1 MGAPSKHKIYTEYY
15 QTEAINYKKHLDIL
29 GLNPETTQ
37 ARYLYLKEF
46 FSWLENVKIFEIEK
60 VTPKEIAN
68 YNNYLKEKISQ
79 RTKQKLK
86 QKSIHDNMRNLQ
98 QYLGYLLELG
108 SIKSSPASH
117 LKFTPINEK
126 VERFIFNQNQI
137 QELYKIANLE
147 EKAILNIGYGC
158 GLRVQE
164 MSDLNKEDIRFSE
177 NLVIVQK
184 GKNSKRRLVPISDK
198 IKTELEEFIFSNE
211 NKRNEVFLHSKG
223 QRMQSGTLN
232 KRLKKLIHKAKLNI
246 DETQLN
252 TIGIHNLRHSI
263 ATHLLQNGM
272 KLEQVQKFLG
282 HSHIETTEMYTHVSA
297 DQIKNVVREHQKESE
312 ATKKHSEQSTE
323 IYTHITQNQLNELV
337 KRVES

>member
-15 QTEAINYKKHLDIL
+15 ETEAINYKKHLDIL

-46 FSWLENVKIFEIEK
+46 FSWLENLKIFDIKE

-86 QKSIHDNMRNLQ
+86 QKSIYDNMRNLQ

-108 SIKSSPASH
+108 VIKSSPASH
-117 LKFTPINEK
+117 LKFTPVNEK
-126 VERFIFNQNQI
+126 VERFIFNQDQI
-137 QELYKIANLE
+137 QELYKIANLQ
-147 EKAILNIGYGC
+147 EKAILNIAYGC

-164 MSDLNKEDIRFSE
+164 ISDLNKEDIRIIE

-184 GKNSKRRLVPISDK
+184 GKNSKRRLIPISQK
-198 IKTELEEFIFSNE
+198 LAQELQEYLESIKHKTNEFLVN
-211 NKRNEVFLHSKG
+211 NKAR
-223 QRMQSGTLN
+223 RMSDDTIN
-232 KRLKKLIHKAKLNI
+232 KHFKKLILKTEFGKKLKI
-246 DETQLN
+246 EELN
-252 TIGIHNLRHSI
+252 KIGIHSLRHSI

-282 HSHIETTEMYTHVSA
+282 HSHIE
-297 DQIKNVVREHQKESE
+297 
-312 ATKKHSEQSTE
+312 STE
-323 IYTHITQNQLNELV
+323 IYTHINQKQINKIME
-337 KRVES
+337 

>member
-1 MGAPSKHKIYTEYY
+1 MGAPSKHKIYTEFY
-15 QTEAINYKKHLDIL
+15 QEQAVNYKKHLDIL

-37 ARYLYLKEF
+37 SRYLYLREF
-46 FSWLENVKIFEIEK
+46 FSWLETYKIFEIKE
-60 VTPKEIAN
+60 VTPKEIAQ
-68 YNNYLKEKISQ
+68 YNDYLKAKKSQ
-79 RTKQKLK
+79 RTGKALK
-86 QKSIHDNMRNLQ
+86 QKSIYDHMRNLQ
-98 QYLGYLLELG
+98 QYLGYLLEIET
-108 SIKSSPASH
+108 IKSNPASH
-117 LKFTPINEK
+117 LKFTAVSEN
-126 VERFIFNQNQI
+126 VARFIFSQDQI
-137 QELYKIANLE
+137 QALYQVANLE

-211 NKRNEVFLHSKG
+211 KKTNEIFVHSKG
-223 QRMQSGTLN
+223 QRMQTGTLN
-232 KRLKKLIHKAKLNI
+232 KRLKTLIHKAKLNLN
-246 DETQLN
+246 ETELN

-282 HSHIETTEMYTHVSA
+282 HSHIE
-297 DQIKNVVREHQKESE
+297 
-312 ATKKHSEQSTE
+312 STE
-323 IYTHITQNQLNELV
+323 IYTHITQNQINNLCNDT
-337 KRVES
+337 

>member
-15 QTEAINYKKHLDIL
+15 QTEAVNYKKHLDIL

-37 ARYLYLKEF
+37 ARYLYLREF
-46 FSWLENVKIFEIEK
+46 FSYLENNKIFTIK
-60 VTPKEIAN
+60 QVTPKEIAQ
-68 YNNYLKEKISQ
+68 YNDYLKAKKSQ
-79 RTKQKLK
+79 RTGKALK
-86 QKSIHDNMRNLQ
+86 QKSIYDHMRNLQ
-98 QYLGYLLELG
+98 QYFGYLLEIET
-108 SIKSSPASH
+108 IKSNPASH
-117 LKFTPINEK
+117 LKFTAVSEN
-126 VERFIFNQNQI
+126 VARFIFSQDQI
-137 QELYKIANLE
+137 QALYQVANLE

-198 IKTELEEFIFSNE
+198 IKTELEAFIFSSE

-223 QRMQSGTLN
+223 QRMQTGTLN
-232 KRLKKLIHKAKLNI
+232 KRLKNLIHKAKLNLN
-246 DETQLN
+246 ETELN
-252 TIGIHNLRHSI
+252 SIGIHNLRHSI

-282 HSHIETTEMYTHVSA
+282 HSHIE
-297 DQIKNVVREHQKESE
+297 
-312 ATKKHSEQSTE
+312 STE
-323 IYTHITQNQLNELV
+323 IYTHITQEQINNI
-337 KRVES
+337 KGY